1 MEPIIPAIIPIKG
14 FAILLNAS
22 VLVASSAMEGIMVV
36 TNPVDRSVVSIS
48 QEARAAIAPVPSF
61 FSDIPTPTPMA
72 NRIAMLSIKAP
83 PAFTRNRPIRFAT
96 PEISPPC
103 IVAGHNQ

>member
-1 MEPIIPAIIPIKG
+1 
-14 FAILLNAS
+14 
-22 VLVASSAMEGIMVV
+22 MVV

-48 QEARAAIAPVPSF
+48 QEARAAMAPVPSF
-61 FSDIPTPTPMA
+61 FSDIPTPTPIA

-83 PAFTRNRPIRFAT
+83 PAFTRNRPIRFAA
-96 PEISPPC
+96 PWISPPC

>member
-14 FAILLNAS
+14 FAILSNAS

-48 QEARAAIAPVPSF
+48 QEARAAMAPVPSF
-61 FSDIPTPTPMA
+61 FSDIPTPTPIA

-96 PEISPPC
+96 PWISPPC